1 MHCSRSFGYTA
12 VVGSTLWY
20 YQLIAFVQYMFL
32 TVEYLNIFA
41 VNTENILIKIM
52 HVLFG
57 VPVCKVC
64 PETHLTAVR
73 CFVEVSVD
81 VRCILLAVINTV

>member
-1 MHCSRSFGYTA
+1 MHRPRSFGNAA
-12 VVGSTLWY
+12 VVGSALWY
-20 YQLIAFVQYMFL
+20 HQLIAFVQYMFL
-32 TVEYLNIFA
+32 TVKYPSLFW
-41 VNTENILIKIM
+41 NILIKIM

-57 VPVCKVC
+57 VPVRKVC